1 MNTRRWI
8 EGVALVTLAAV
19 FGVAGALKL
28 AGPVV
33 FADAIYRYRL
43 LPWGASL
50 VLAVYLPWLELI
62 CALALGIARLRRPA
76 VAVMMGLCVLFLG
89 ALIAAKARGL
99 ELSCGCFGG
108 AASGSDLG
116 QAIVRDVV
124 VLGLAIA
131 YLVSVGRHPRNR
143 A

>member
-1 MNTRRWI
+1 MKTRRWI
-8 EGVALVTLAAV
+8 EGVALVTLGAV
-19 FGVAGALKL
+19 FGLAGALKL
-28 AGPVV
+28 VDPVG

-43 LPWGASL
+43 LPWGGSL
-50 VLAVYLPWLELI
+50 ALAVYLPWLELV

-76 VAVMMGLCVLFLG
+76 VAVMAGLCMIFLG
-89 ALIAAKARGL
+89 ALVAARARGL

-108 AASGSDLG
+108 AASGSDIGL
-116 QAIVRDVV
+116 AIVRDVV

-131 YLVSVGRHPRNR
+131 YLVSAARRPGRR